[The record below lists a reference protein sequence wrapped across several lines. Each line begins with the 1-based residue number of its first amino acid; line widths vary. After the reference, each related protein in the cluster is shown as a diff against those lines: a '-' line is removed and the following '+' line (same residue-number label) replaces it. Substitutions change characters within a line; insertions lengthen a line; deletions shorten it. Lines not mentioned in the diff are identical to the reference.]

1 MIDKILDKISQL
13 GIKSLSKKER
23 ELLEAHS
30 KGEPTLEIF
39 NELKYRQ
46 DRKDSLFSYDPR
58 RDEEFFNEL
67 GFDFTE
73 YDDDDLEEDS
83 SGIDEVLEALKSDP
97 DAMEAAADNDN
108 EAMYKA
114 LERVANELGV
124 DLGMDQIG
132 ELVTRAID
140 EI

>member
-30 KGEPTLEIF
+30 KGEPTLEII

-73 YDDDDLEEDS
+73 YDDDDLEE
-83 SGIDEVLEALKSDP
+83 GKYWILWDEVSDEEIMDFKEYFDIP
-97 DAMEAAADNDN
+97 
-108 EAMYKA
+108 
-114 LERVANELGV
+114 V
-124 DLGMDQIG
+124 DGILLDGKIIMAWSNLSDDVKIKFK
-132 ELVTRAID
+132 EYINN
-140 EI
+140 IY